1 MEVAMIEQPTMAT
14 DPVCGMTV
22 EIEHAR
28 AAGLTSER
36 EGQTYFFCG
45 KGRQLDFEKDPATY
59 LDPAYRPSMEM

>member
-45 KGRQLDFEKDPATY
+45 KGRRARTRSSSRVSPWQMGSASSSP
-59 LDPAYRPSMEM
+59 